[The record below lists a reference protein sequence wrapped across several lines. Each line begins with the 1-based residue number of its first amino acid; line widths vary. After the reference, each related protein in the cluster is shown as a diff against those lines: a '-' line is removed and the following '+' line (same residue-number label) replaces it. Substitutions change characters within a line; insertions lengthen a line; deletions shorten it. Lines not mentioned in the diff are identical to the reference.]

1 MNVARNITLDAA
13 LDEAKRDYTQRNP
26 ASLANHQKA
35 AGPMPG
41 GNTRTVLFYDPFPVT
56 FARGEGARLWDVDGH
71 EYTDFLGEYT
81 AGIAGH
87 SHPAIRKAVNGALD
101 GGINMGGHNTYEPRF
116 AEAVTARFPS
126 MQQVRFTN
134 SGTEANLLAISTAVA
149 RTGRKKVMVMRNGYH
164 GAVFTFSPGVNI
176 NAPFDYIYGAYNDI
190 DATRAELL
198 AHAADLA
205 CVILEPMLGGGGCIP
220 AELPFLQMLREE
232 TSKHGIVLIFDEVMT
247 SRLSPG
253 GLQAVLGVIPD
264 LTTLG
269 KYVGGGMSFGAFG
282 GAPELMGLFD
292 PRRADAL
299 PHAGTFNNNVLTMA
313 AGYAALTEVYTPAE
327 ADRLNGVGE
336 ALRGR
341 LNAVAQKHDV
351 AMQFTGRG
359 SMIAV
364 HMLRGPVRA
373 PSDAA
378 KGNMKARDLLFFD
391 LLRSNFW
398 IARRG
403 MMALSVPLTP
413 ADYDA
418 FVAAV
423 EEFVTSRRTLLA

>member
-1 MNVARNITLDAA
+1 
-13 LDEAKRDYTQRNP
+13 
-26 ASLANHQKA
+26 
-35 AGPMPG
+35 
-41 GNTRTVLFYDPFPVT
+41 
-56 FARGEGARLWDVDGH
+56 
-71 EYTDFLGEYT
+71 
-81 AGIAGH
+81 
-87 SHPAIRKAVNGALD
+87 
-101 GGINMGGHNTYEPRF
+101 
-116 AEAVTARFPS
+116 
-126 MQQVRFTN
+126 
-134 SGTEANLLAISTAVA
+134 
-149 RTGRKKVMVMRNGYH
+149 
-164 GAVFTFSPGVNI
+164 
-176 NAPFDYIYGAYNDI
+176 
-190 DATRAELL
+190 
-198 AHAADLA
+198 
-205 CVILEPMLGGGGCIP
+205 
-220 AELPFLQMLREE
+220 
-232 TSKHGIVLIFDEVMT
+232 
-247 SRLSPG
+247 
-253 GLQAVLGVIPD
+253 VIPD
-264 LTTLG
+264 MTTLG

-313 AGYAALTEVYTPAE
+313 AGIASLTEVYTPAE

-378 KGNMKARDLLFFD
+378 RGNMKARDLLFFD

-403 MMALSVPLTP
+403 MMALSVPLTQD
-413 ADYDA
+413 DYDA
-418 FVAAV
+418 YVAAV
-423 EEFVTSRRTLLA
+423 EEFVVSRRSLLV